1 MSKIEVPIGWE
12 VETID
17 DVCEINPSKS
27 ELVDVSDKTLVSFI
41 PMKNV
46 DGKQG
51 LVKIQDE
58 KTLGSVRKGYTY
70 FKNNDVIFAK
80 ITPCMENG
88 KIAIVSNLQNG
99 IGFGSTE
106 FHVLRPSNKILAKW
120 IHYFLRNESFR
131 NEAKQNFT
139 GSAGQQRVPKD
150 FMKNYTIPIPK
161 IETQRKIIQKLDKIF
176 GKIEGKKMEIF
187 SLIDKNMNRM
197 NLFQK
202 NWMTYII
209 DNNIENNMQRKK
221 WNTVTLNDVAS
232 KEKNSIV
239 DGPFGSNLLKSDYD
253 SSGQYPVLKI
263 SMIYDI
269 SRIEFA
275 ERINQKKFD
284 EIKRSK
290 IVGGDIL
297 IAKIGNTYGITCFYP
312 NDYPIAII
320 PANMCKITPNKKI
333 ILTKFLKYWLD
344 SLTFKRSLDKI
355 VKKSAQPAFGIT
367 NFKQL
372 PIPLPL
378 LSVQKNIVKNIE
390 TAELKFKLQKIEF
403 ENIKEKYKSRIKYID
418 HIQSSI
424 LDTAFSGKLMN

>member
-239 DGPFGSNLLKSDYD
+239 EK
-253 SSGQYPVLKI
+253 KI
-263 SMIYDI
+263 ATKL
-269 SRIEFA
+269 FA
-275 ERINQKKFD
+275 YSILYLFL
-284 EIKRSK
+284 IF
-290 IVGGDIL
+290 ITIL
-297 IAKIGNTYGITCFYP
+297 I
-312 NDYPIAII
+312 D
-320 PANMCKITPNKKI
+320 KI
-333 ILTKFLKYWLD
+333 I
-344 SLTFKRSLDKI
+344 
-355 VKKSAQPAFGIT
+355 
-367 NFKQL
+367 
-372 PIPLPL
+372 
-378 LSVQKNIVKNIE
+378 
-390 TAELKFKLQKIEF
+390 
-403 ENIKEKYKSRIKYID
+403 
-418 HIQSSI
+418 
-424 LDTAFSGKLMN
+424 